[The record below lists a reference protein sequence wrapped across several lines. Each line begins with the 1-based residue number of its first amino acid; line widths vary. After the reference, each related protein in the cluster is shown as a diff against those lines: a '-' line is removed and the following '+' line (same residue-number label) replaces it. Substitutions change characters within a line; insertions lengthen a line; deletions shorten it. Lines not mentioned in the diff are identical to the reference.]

1 METQVVEYKSL
12 QKIKTGDKGFKEL
25 AKTCVCLANAQG
37 GKIVIGFDDKAT
49 EPPANQKV
57 SQKDINNTLER
68 LRGLTF
74 SVGLSPSG
82 LLTYENGGEYFE
94 ILVFPSQKVVATTS
108 EGKIYIR
115 LADKCEP
122 VRGEDLQ
129 RIVAEKD
136 AFQWELVQK
145 NIPIEQVPL
154 DNIARLVDNLRASD
168 RIKESVKEKS
178 DYEILEHYNLTE
190 NGKLTNLGV
199 LWLGTANQRTKLAYP
214 ITVQYIVYDD
224 LENKTRKVIWDDYQ
238 LNPQEL
244 LYAIE
249 KETVELNYSYELPD
263 GLFRTQVRHYHKEVI
278 RELLVNAIA
287 HKSYLISSDISIEVY
302 PDRMKITSPG
312 SLPLGINSENI
323 LHEKH
328 RRNPHLIKLMHDL
341 KLMEGE
347 GSGYDLIYEKLSTDA
362 KPLPVIESDYNKV
375 SVTIESRIVDLQAL
389 RLTDY
394 ISRYFQLTQ
403 RERIVVGIVARHQKI
418 LSTELTKILQLPGEE
433 RLRNWYSKL
442 VDKGILLTRG
452 KGKGNAF
459 LINPKLLSDSRL
471 HLTPSLKTVES
482 YVLEQLILTDLKNY
496 PNSTISEID
505 QRIKDVPKKELQRMI
520 YKLVEANEID
530 GVGSRTYR
538 KYSLAEKKTNE
549 KEIKKE
555 SF

>member
-1 METQVVEYKSL
+1 
-12 QKIKTGDKGFKEL
+12 
-25 AKTCVCLANAQG
+25 
-37 GKIVIGFDDKAT
+37 
-49 EPPANQKV
+49 
-57 SQKDINNTLER
+57 
-68 LRGLTF
+68 
-74 SVGLSPSG
+74 
-82 LLTYENGGEYFE
+82 
-94 ILVFPSQKVVATTS
+94 
-108 EGKIYIR
+108 
-115 LADKCEP
+115 
-122 VRGEDLQ
+122 
-129 RIVAEKD
+129 
-136 AFQWELVQK
+136 
-145 NIPIEQVPL
+145 
-154 DNIARLVDNLRASD
+154 
-168 RIKESVKEKS
+168 
-178 DYEILEHYNLTE
+178 
-190 NGKLTNLGV
+190 
-199 LWLGTANQRTKLAYP
+199 
-214 ITVQYIVYDD
+214 
-224 LENKTRKVIWDDYQ
+224 
-238 LNPQEL
+238 
-244 LYAIE
+244 
-249 KETVELNYSYELPD
+249 
-263 GLFRTQVRHYHKEVI
+263 
-278 RELLVNAIA
+278 
-287 HKSYLISSDISIEVY
+287 
-302 PDRMKITSPG
+302 
-312 SLPLGINSENI
+312 
-323 LHEKH
+323 
-328 RRNPHLIKLMHDL
+328 MHDL